1 MYLLQ
6 YLVDEIGLCLYIVSL
21 VVLIKTWIY
30 INMPNLIIIFCV
42 VARIPK
48 RQAVKENS
56 VNGIII
62 VQVLSSL
69 NVNRNPI
76 FPCAADSQKRE
87 SMHAAW
93 SFNAR
98 NIAAVDVAHCTRRWI
113 IKISIKHEIVNAIT
127 WNALPKEFI
136 RVSLVFFFFI
146 SASRSL
152 PRFSF
157 SFYATALL
165 WFALYTRS
173 PRSYKSCFCSIR
185 ITDFNNTCFWKCM
198 QLLDIYRASVCNR
211 G

>member
-6 YLVDEIGLCLYIVSL
+6 YLMDEIGLCLYIVSL

-136 RVSLVFFFFI
+136 RVSLVFFFYFCLALVTAFFI
-146 SASRSL
+146 FVLRD
-152 PRFSF
+152 RVIVVC
-157 SFYATALL
+157 T
-165 WFALYTRS
+165 LYTQ
-173 PRSYKSCFCSIR
+173 PALIQIMFLFHK
-185 ITDFNNTCFWKCM
+185 NNRF
-198 QLLDIYRASVCNR
+198 
-211 G
+211 

>member
-136 RVSLVFFFFI
+136 RVSLVFFFLF
-146 SASRSL
+146 L
-152 PRFSF
+152 PRARYRVFHFRS
-157 SFYATALL
+157 
-165 WFALYTRS
+165 TR
-173 PRSYKSCFCSIR
+173 PRYCGLHFIHAA
-185 ITDFNNTCFWKCM
+185 
-198 QLLDIYRASVCNR
+198 RAHTNHVSVP
-211 G
+211 